1 MADVRWSVI
10 HHSNAGLTRP
20 RVEAVTRYQTGGNSH
35 LPFPGIAYHIY
46 VEGDGRLA
54 VCWDLEVVT
63 WGQGAG
69 SPYSNLDVGIY
80 NWWGIAI
87 CFAGDAPNA
96 SQLATLV
103 RILGAVD
110 NVMGRKLD
118 RQPHRGVSVDADTG
132 ETLTECPGDRYIAW
146 WPVVRDGM

>member
-1 MADVRWSVI
+1 MLNARDLRGQLPIRTLARSYPVRTEAEMADVRWSVI

-80 NWWGIAI
+80 NWW
-87 CFAGDAPNA
+87 
-96 SQLATLV
+96 
-103 RILGAVD
+103 
-110 NVMGRKLD
+110 
-118 RQPHRGVSVDADTG
+118 
-132 ETLTECPGDRYIAW
+132 
-146 WPVVRDGM
+146 